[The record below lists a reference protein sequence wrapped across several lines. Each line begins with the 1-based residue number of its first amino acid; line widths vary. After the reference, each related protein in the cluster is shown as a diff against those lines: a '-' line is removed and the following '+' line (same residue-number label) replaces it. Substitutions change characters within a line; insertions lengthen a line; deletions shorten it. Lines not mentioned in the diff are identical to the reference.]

1 MGHKPLLGRILPI
14 IFTLALTALIV
25 ATLGW
30 THFGVVSQATLFNSP
45 ISPCRHPLLSCP
57 HLRRCPALPEL
68 PKQPWPISLLGKAF
82 LQTPCASWPITP

>member
-45 ISPCRHPLLSCP
+45 ISPLPTPSPQLPAPTPLPGPS
-57 HLRRCPALPEL
+57 RA
-68 PKQPWPISLLGKAF
+68 A
-82 LQTPCASWPITP
+82 